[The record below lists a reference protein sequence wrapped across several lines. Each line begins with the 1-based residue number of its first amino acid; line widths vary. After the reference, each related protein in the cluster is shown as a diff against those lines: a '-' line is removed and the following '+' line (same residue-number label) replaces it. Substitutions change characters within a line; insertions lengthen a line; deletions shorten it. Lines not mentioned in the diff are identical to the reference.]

1 MLTLING
8 DGAGLR
14 PAHHFNDVLVT
25 TTRLIQ
31 YVEKGQIEVAHLLL
45 RRWRRVPLAETA
57 AKTAGVAG
65 EARTRIRQIIAARE
79 AMLVRI
85 HARFRR
91 HFERDRIGGGPAF
104 RISPY

>member
-1 MLTLING
+1 MPHRSQTRDPRRRRQQPHEVL
-8 DGAGLR
+8 GLSPR
-14 PAHHFNDVLVT
+14 ESDAVKV
-25 TTRLIQ
+25 
-31 YVEKGQIEVAHLLL
+31 IEVAHLLL

-85 HARFRR
+85 HARWHRSSS
-91 HFERDRIGGGPAF
+91 A
-104 RISPY
+104 